1 MTATATPHFLRELF
15 PKAGPALVRLLQGVA
30 ENTGILRNDYFAVRD
45 WLEIADYRDC
55 DSACVL
61 ALLLLAALE
70 EGSLCVEISEDSLG
84 RRLNDFV
91 SADEARQWIAA
102 VVRDLDESTL
112 PALIGT
118 LPGEH
123 RPMILHTVGD
133 RRFVYF
139 QRFLRAESAFFL
151 SLQTR
156 VENVEAPS
164 DTDWPAI
171 VREVFTS
178 QAVQLDP
185 DQRIALASALAQR
198 LTIISGGPG
207 TGKTSI
213 VLTLLRC
220 LSRGGIGAD
229 RITLA
234 APTGRA
240 AQRLT
245 DSLRAG
251 LARLPTPT
259 DADTRLNDLS
269 ATTLHQ
275 MLAYRPNRNI
285 FTRHRENPIPADV
298 VIVDEV
304 SMVGLVL
311 MAQLFDAVA
320 PNAKLI
326 LLGDKNQLPS
336 VEAGAVLANLVA
348 DDHAARFTPA
358 TASHIEQILG
368 AATVERQ
375 DSVDRIAERIVL
387 LRTNHRSQAE
397 IRAVAEAINRQEA
410 TIVDTL
416 PRLNL
421 ADDDALSRTGC
432 WLLEQTHATP
442 MELRAQVRSW
452 IDLAYFSTDEAGT
465 TLAAVI
471 SDVAKTDAPEQHTD
485 TPKLF
490 ALMDRWRL
498 LTLVR
503 DGAWGCDEINADA
516 DAILRHRL
524 DPGARGALFAGA
536 PVLIT
541 RNDPSL
547 GLFNGDVGM
556 AVRDARGRL
565 SVLFPRREGCIA
577 FAAETLPTHE
587 LGFALTVH
595 KSQGSEYANVMV
607 IMPPTGGR
615 RLLTKELVYTAIT
628 RAKSLAVICSAT
640 EALRFAISRRIKRE
654 SGICAAGAQAPG

>member
-1 MTATATPHFLRELF
+1 M
-15 PKAGPALVRLLQGVA
+15 LVRLFQGVA
-30 ENTGILRNDYFAVRD
+30 ENTGLLRNDYYSVRD
-45 WLEIADYRDC
+45 WLEIAGYRDRE
-55 DSACVL
+55 SACVL
-61 ALLLLAALE
+61 GLLLISALE
-70 EGSLCVEISEDSLG
+70 EGSLCVEISEASLG
-84 RRLNDFV
+84 RRLRDFV
-91 SADEARQWIAA
+91 PADDAKEWTDAIA
-102 VVRDLDESTL
+102 RDLNENAL
-112 PALIGT
+112 PSLVGT
-118 LPGEH
+118 SPGDH
-123 RPMILHTVGD
+123 KPMILHAIGA

-139 QRFLRAESAFFL
+139 QRFLRAESAFFQ

-156 VENVEAPS
+156 ADNDAAPA
-164 DTDWPAI
+164 DVDWPAI
-171 VREVFTS
+171 VSDVFAS
-178 QAVQLDP
+178 QPVRLDP
-185 DQRIALASALAQR
+185 DQRIALASALAHR

-220 LSRGGIGAD
+220 LIRGGISAD
-229 RITLA
+229 RIALA

-245 DSLRAG
+245 DALRAG
-251 LARLPTPT
+251 LTKLPVPT
-259 DADTRLNDLS
+259 EFDAKLNDLS

-275 MLAYRPNRNI
+275 MLAYRPSRNI

-320 PNAKLI
+320 PTAKLI

-348 DDHAARFTPA
+348 DEHASQFTSA
-358 TASHIEQILG
+358 TASRIEQILG
-368 AATVERQ
+368 AASVDRAE
-375 DSVDRIAERIVL
+375 SVDRIAERIVL

-397 IRAVAEAINRQEA
+397 IRAAAEAINRQA
-410 TIVDTL
+410 STIVDTL

-421 ADDDALSRTGC
+421 GAADSLACTGC

-442 MELRAQVRSW
+442 MEVRSQVRIW
-452 IDLAYFSTDEAGT
+452 IDRAYFHADANGP
-465 TLAAVI
+465 TLAQLIANL
-471 SDVAKTDAPEQHTD
+471 ARTDKPEQHADAKT
-485 TPKLF
+485 LF
-490 ALMDRWRL
+490 ELMDRWRL

-503 DGAWGCDEINADA
+503 DGAWGCDEINAYA
-516 DAILRHRL
+516 DAILRIRL
-524 DPGARGALFAGA
+524 DPGATGGLFAGA
-536 PVLIT
+536 PVLVT
-541 RNDPSL
+541 RNDASL

-556 AVRDARGRL
+556 AVRDSHGRL
-565 SVLFPRREGCIA
+565 SVLFPRRDGCIA
-577 FAAETLPTHE
+577 FAAESLPSHE

-607 IMPPTGGR
+607 VIPPTGGR

-628 RAKSLAVICSAT
+628 RAKSLAVISATT
-640 EALRFAISRRIKRE
+640 EALRFAISRRIERE
-654 SGICAAGAQAPG
+654 SGII